1 MRARSTLLALLALA
15 WLPACEEAQF
25 GGAAPNVVLIS
36 VDTLRAD
43 ALSPYGGP
51 VVTPTF
57 ERLAREGVL
66 FERAYAPAPETA
78 PSHASLLTGQR
89 VLRHGVTGNG
99 LPLAGQHETLAEA
112 FRRQGYA
119 TAAFVSSWVLDPRF
133 GWSQGFDVYDATFP
147 DEGATMDKADAYPGA
162 IWVGRKFRGLDRRA
176 VETTLAAERWL
187 RDAPEPFFLFVHYFD
202 PHRPYVP
209 PPSFAQRVR
218 DVPFDVSGRHF
229 PGLSPHALLGVAR
242 GYQAEVLYLDDSL
255 GELLAAV
262 DARTD
267 VERTLVVMTADHG
280 EGLGDHGWLEHGV
293 NLHDEQLHVPL
304 VFRWRG
310 RLPAGRRIET
320 PLSVRVV
327 APTIA
332 DLAWLGEF
340 EPPGGRSIAE
350 DLRAGR
356 EPESLPVFA
365 QRRPHRATDE
375 IPEDVLKLL
384 GPAGRTLAVR
394 HGRWKLIRSEGAPPE
409 LYDVESDPDET
420 RNVSRDHPELAR
432 ELSALIDELIAENP
446 PPPEPAALE
455 PEVTDKLRALGYAD

>member
-1 MRARSTLLALLALA
+1 MRARSAVLGFLALA
-15 WLPACEEAQF
+15 WLPACEDARF
-25 GGAAPNVVLIS
+25 GGVPPNVVLIS
-36 VDTLRAD
+36 VDALRAD
-43 ALSPYGGP
+43 ALSAHGGP
-51 VVTPTF
+51 VTTPSV

-78 PSHASLLTGQR
+78 PTHASLLTGKR

-99 LPLAGQHETLAEA
+99 LPLSNQHETLAEA

-133 GWSQGFDVYDATFP
+133 GWSQGFDVYDASFP
-147 DEGATMDKADAYPGA
+147 EGGATMDKEDPYPGA
-162 IWVGRKFRGLDRRA
+162 VWVGRRFEGLDRRA

-187 RDAPEPFFLFVHYFD
+187 RGAPEPFFLFVHYFD

-209 PPSFAQRVR
+209 PASFAQQVR
-218 DVPFDVSGRHF
+218 DVPIDVSGRRF
-229 PGLSPHALLGVAR
+229 PGLSPKALLGIAR
-242 GYQAEVLYLDDSL
+242 SYHAEVLYLDDSL

-262 DARTD
+262 DARAGD
-267 VERTLVVMTADHG
+267 EDTLVVMTADHG

-293 NLHDEQLHVPL
+293 NLHDEQLHVAL

-310 RLPAGRRIET
+310 RLPAALRIET

-332 DLAWLGEF
+332 DLAGLGQF

-350 DLRAGR
+350 ELRAGR
-356 EPESLPVFA
+356 EPEPLPVFA
-365 QRRPHRATDE
+365 QRRPQRAVEE
-375 IPEDVLKLL
+375 IPPAVRALL

-394 HGRWKLIRSEGAPPE
+394 HGRWKLIRPEGGAPA
-409 LYDVESDPDET
+409 LYDLEADPEET
-420 RNVSRDHPELAR
+420 RDVARAHPAVVR
-432 ELSALIDELIAENP
+432 ERAGMIDELIAENP
-446 PPPEPAALE
+446 PRPEPAPVQ
-455 PEVTDKLRALGYAD
+455 PEVSEKLRALGYSQ